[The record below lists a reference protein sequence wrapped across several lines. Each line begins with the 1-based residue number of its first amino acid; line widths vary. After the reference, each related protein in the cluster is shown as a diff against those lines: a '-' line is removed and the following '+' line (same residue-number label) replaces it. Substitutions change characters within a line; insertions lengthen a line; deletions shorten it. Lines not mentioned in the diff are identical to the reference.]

1 MTDTLVCPPVW
12 SVFGFRRSQA
22 LLPVIQEAVPVRSV
36 SRHVGIADGVFT
48 AADERGITR
57 VKITV
62 KRHPDR
68 FPQDFMFQL
77 TTQEARDWWLKFN
90 AGLRSQNVTLKRG
103 QHLKYRPYA
112 FTDYGILMLSS
123 VLNSDRAIKVNIA
136 IMRTF
141 VKLRR
146 MVIDNEVLAHKLD
159 ALEQK
164 YDCQF
169 KIVFDAIRQL
179 MTPAPMPPKPIG
191 FRPTALKK

>member
-1 MTDTLVCPPVW
+1 MKDTDLIVPAKEIATHVYLIRGKRVMLDRELAVLYGV
-12 SVFGFRRSQA
+12 STKALNQA
-22 LLPVIQEAVPVRSV
+22 
-36 SRHVGIADGVFT
+36 
-48 AADERGITR
+48 
-57 VKITV
+57 V

-77 TTQEARDWWLKFN
+77 TIQEARDWWLKVN

-123 VLNSDRAIKVNIA
+123 VLNSDRAIQVNIA

-146 MVIDNEVLAHKLD
+146 MVIDNELLAHKLD
-159 ALEQK
+159 ALERK
-164 YDCQF
+164 YDRQF

-179 MTPAPMPPKPIG
+179 MTPAPVPPKPIG
-191 FRPTALKK
+191 FRPRALKK

>member
-1 MTDTLVCPPVW
+1 VAEVQRGPKVTKCDLKARAT
-12 SVFGFRRSQA
+12 SQVSA
-22 LLPVIQEAVPVRSV
+22 LRL
-36 SRHVGIADGVFT
+36 H
-48 AADERGITR
+48 
-57 VKITV
+57 
-62 KRHPDR
+62 
-68 FPQDFMFQL
+68 
-77 TTQEARDWWLKFN
+77 
-90 AGLRSQNVTLKRG
+90 GLRDPN
-103 QHLKYRPYA
+103 A
-112 FTDYGILMLSS
+112 AS